1 MKIKFLGAAREVT
14 GSKHLISTT
23 SGKQILLDC
32 GMFQGKGL
40 ETEGMNRA
48 LGFEPK
54 EIDHIILTHAHI
66 DHSGVIPYL
75 YRLGFRG
82 SVVCTN
88 ATRDLCA
95 IMLPDSGFI
104 QESDIERFNRKR
116 AKQGLPPVE
125 PLYTKQDA
133 DQCMSLFIGVPYNR
147 KFHIDANIKV
157 KFTNSGHMLGSGVVN
172 VDVLE
177 NGKLIRLAY
186 TGDIG
191 RPENRIL
198 RPPDPF
204 PQCDYLITEATYG
217 DRLHPELQD
226 AEEELLRVVTETC
239 IKKGGKLIIPSFAIG
254 RAQELVQTLN
264 NFYNEGRIPRI
275 QIYLD
280 SPLAI
285 DATDIFRLHP
295 ECFNS
300 YVLEVMEKD
309 TDPFGFKTLHYIR
322 KAEDSKKL
330 NELKDPCV
338 IISSSG
344 MMEAG
349 RIKHHLANNIE
360 NSRNTIL
367 AVGYCAPTTLGAR
380 ILRGDKEIS
389 IFGEKYQ
396 VRADIERIEAFSG
409 HGDYKEMIEYIKCQ
423 DKKQIQKIFLVH
435 GEIGPQSSFKEHL
448 EEAGFRDVTIP
459 KKGEEFIISE

>member
-14 GSKHLISTT
+14 GSKHLLSTA
-23 SGKQILLDC
+23 SGKKILLDC

-48 LGFEPK
+48 IGVEPG

-66 DHSGVIPYL
+66 DHSGIIPYM
-75 YRLGFRG
+75 YKMGFRG
-82 SVVCTN
+82 SVVSTN

-104 QESDIERFNRKR
+104 QETDTERFNRKR

-125 PLYTKQDA
+125 PLYTKEDA
-133 DQCMSLFIGVPYNR
+133 DKCMELFIGVPYNR
-147 KFHIDANIKV
+147 KFQIDSNIKIR
-157 KFTNSGHMLGSGVVN
+157 FTNTGHMLGSGVVN
-172 VDVLE
+172 LDILE
-177 NGKLIRLAY
+177 NGRLIRVAY

-191 RPENRIL
+191 RYQNRIL

-204 PQCDYLITEATYG
+204 PQCDYLITESTYG
-217 DRLHPELQD
+217 DKLHPAMQD
-226 AEEELLRVVTETC
+226 AEVELLRVVTETC
-239 IKKGGKLIIPSFAIG
+239 VNKQGKLIIPSFAIG
-254 RAQELVQTLN
+254 RSQELVQMFN
-264 NFYNEGRIPRI
+264 NFYNEGKLPKIE
-275 QIYLD
+275 IYLD

-285 DATDIFRLHP
+285 DATGIFRIHP
-295 ECFNS
+295 ECFNQE
-300 YVLEVMEKD
+300 VLDVMEKD
-309 TDPFGFKTLHYIR
+309 PDPFGFKSLHYIR
-322 KAEDSKKL
+322 KAEESKEL
-330 NELKDPCV
+330 NNHAEPCI

-360 NSRNTIL
+360 DKKNTIL

-396 VRADIERIEAFSG
+396 VRADIERIEALSG
-409 HGDYKEMIEYIKCQ
+409 HGDYNEMLEYIKCQ
-423 DKKQIQKIFLVH
+423 DKKQVQKIFLVH
-435 GEIGPQSSFKEHL
+435 GEIGPQSFYKEKI
-448 EEAGFRDVTIP
+448 EEAGFGEVMIP
-459 KKGEEFIISE
+459 KKGDEVTL